1 MPYFLEPAM
10 TTLHDA
16 EAPATVS
23 SKGQIVIPSVIRR
36 RLNLVQGSVVRFLA
50 DGDTVRLLAE
60 AGDVRRLKGRLA
72 LPKEKVSIDAMNAAI
87 AMRRADAAAA
97 IPATPPTKSRRDRP

>member
-1 MPYFLEPAM
+1 M
-10 TTLHDA
+10 TTPHDT
-16 EAPATVS
+16 EASATVS
-23 SKGQIVIPSVIRR
+23 SKGQVVIPSVIRR

-72 LPKEKVSIDAMNAAI
+72 PPKKKVSIEAMNAAM
-87 AMRRADAAAA
+87 ARRRAGAAAA
-97 IPATPPTKSRRDRP
+97 IPSAPPAKSRRDRT